1 MKKNYYIPALI
12 LASGIFASCSNE
24 LTEDIVPETNIEVS
38 DDFMTRAFPKD
49 DGATELQG
57 MPADKL
63 WRLLQGADSTF
74 ATTYSVY
81 ELSNFQLSEIQEFTD
96 ELVAGRTTEAQKYR
110 AIYDW
115 VRKNV
120 KYAEGQISNEPY
132 DVFINKKAVCQGYAN
147 LLNVMLRTQGIHV
160 INSNGYL
167 NSGAFMG
174 HAWNYVKYGG
184 KWRLSDPTNSIEYTA
199 SETSKYNQQFLP
211 MSADGNIVENDFIGC
226 NYVNESFNLN
236 VVKMADNAFVVP
248 YSMTLNNGDKV
259 KITSFCPTQDMPE
272 NVTEI
277 YIGKN
282 IISLGRDNTIGLRD
296 FGKNIEAAY
305 VDPENKKLSSYCG
318 VVYDNDMSEPLYIPT
333 GMTRMVLK
341 PFETVGKNYV
351 YNHPNIEELHILEGT
366 KKLENWAVEKCPNLK
381 VAYIPLD
388 TELDENAFV
397 DVHPDFQIIR
407 QDQTGIKDVIAD

>member
-12 LASGIFASCSNE
+12 LASGIFASCSSE
-24 LTEDIVPETNIEVS
+24 LTEDIIPETNIEVS
-38 DDFMTRAFPKD
+38 EDFMTRAFPKD

-184 KWRLSDPTNSIEYTA
+184 KWRLSDPTNSIEKLA
-199 SETSKYNQQFLP
+199 SETSTYNQQFLP

>member
-12 LASGIFASCSNE
+12 LASGIFASCSSE
-24 LTEDIVPETNIEVS
+24 LTEDIIPETNIEVS
-38 DDFMTRAFPKD
+38 EDSMTRAFPKD

-96 ELVAGRTTEAQKYR
+96 GLVAGRTTEAQKYR

-120 KYAEGQISNEPY
+120 QYADGQISNEPY

-184 KWRLSDPTNSIEYTA
+184 KWRLSDPTNSIEKLA
-199 SETSKYNQQFLP
+199 SETSTYNQQFLP

-236 VVKMADNAFVVP
+236 VVKMSDNAFVVP

>member
-24 LTEDIVPETNIEVS
+24 LTEDIVPGTNIEVS

-184 KWRLSDPTNSIEYTA
+184 KWRLSDPTNSIERSA
-199 SETSKYNQQFLP
+199 WETSTYNQLFYP

-397 DVHPDFQIIR
+397 DVHPEFQIIR

>member
-38 DDFMTRAFPKD
+38 DDFMTRAFPED

-57 MPADKL
+57 QPADKL

-74 ATTYSVY
+74 ATTYSIY

-96 ELVAGRTTEAQKYR
+96 GLVAGRTTEAQKYR

-167 NSGAFMG
+167 ISGAFMG

-211 MSADGNIVENDFIGC
+211 MSADGNIIENDFIGC

-305 VDPENKKLSSYCG
+305 VDPENEKLSSYCG
-318 VVYDNDMSEPLYIPT
+318 VVYHCDMSEPLYIPT
-333 GMTRMVLK
+333 AMTRMVLK
-341 PFETVGKNYV
+341 PYETVGKNFV
-351 YNHPNIEELHILEGT
+351 YNHPNLEELHFLEGT
-366 KKLENWAVEKCPNLK
+366 KKLEAWAVENCPNLK
-381 VAYIPLD
+381 VAYVPLD
-388 TELDENAFV
+388 TELDEKAFV
-397 DVHPDFQIIR
+397 GTHPEFQIVY

>member
-1 MKKNYYIPALI
+1 
-12 LASGIFASCSNE
+12 
-24 LTEDIVPETNIEVS
+24 
-38 DDFMTRAFPKD
+38 
-49 DGATELQG
+49 
-57 MPADKL
+57 
-63 WRLLQGADSTF
+63 
-74 ATTYSVY
+74 
-81 ELSNFQLSEIQEFTD
+81 
-96 ELVAGRTTEAQKYR
+96 
-110 AIYDW
+110 
-115 VRKNV
+115 
-120 KYAEGQISNEPY
+120 
-132 DVFINKKAVCQGYAN
+132 
-147 LLNVMLRTQGIHV
+147 
-160 INSNGYL
+160 
-167 NSGAFMG
+167 
-174 HAWNYVKYGG
+174 
-184 KWRLSDPTNSIEYTA
+184 
-199 SETSKYNQQFLP
+199 
-211 MSADGNIVENDFIGC
+211 
-226 NYVNESFNLN
+226 
-236 VVKMADNAFVVP
+236 MADNAFVVP

-397 DVHPDFQIIR
+397 DFHPEFQIIR